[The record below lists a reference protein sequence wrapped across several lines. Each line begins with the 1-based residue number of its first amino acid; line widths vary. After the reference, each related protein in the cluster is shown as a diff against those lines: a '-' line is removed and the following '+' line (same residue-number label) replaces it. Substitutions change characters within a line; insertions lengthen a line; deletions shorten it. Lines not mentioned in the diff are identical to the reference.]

1 MREISATN
9 ARFIQKKQAVRVVLM
24 TSNSAVKWC
33 VETRYFLRNYL
44 PMPVSLMQELATYFD
59 R

>member
-1 MREISATN
+1 MHEMIATDVCFVQTK
-9 ARFIQKKQAVRVVLM
+9 RVVRVDLM
-24 TSNSAVKWC
+24 TSNSEVKWC

-44 PMPVSLMQELATYFD
+44 PMAVSLIQELVTYFE